1 MPAPRLVRPLAVVL
15 PALALVVPAA
25 VASPSGGAVTA
36 LPPVVR
42 TAGVSTSVSCP
53 DTATVDWANPS
64 VLLDDDAVTV
74 RAYRGRQQGGRDLK
88 VTVAAAH
95 PGQFRLVSR
104 GAGVAG
110 MTRTASGTTATIPGA
125 LVATN
130 GGYFWRG
137 SYRREWSK
145 GTQVRDGR
153 VFYMKAGPTR
163 YVGTDAAGGVSKGW
177 TQVRG
182 RAVATADAHGPG
194 VSLPV
199 AAVNAAPAGNG
210 VAVYT
215 REWSNAVARSGGTW
229 EVYVRGGVV
238 VASAPSVRA
247 VLAGSPAAEN
257 RFVVRGAGTAVAQL
271 RRIKAGQP
279 MTYTARA
286 VDRADG
292 RTIVDATVGGTT
304 LLVSGKVWIGCSRV
318 PIRPRTMVAWNR
330 YDGRFWL
337 VTASGGANASKY
349 GMYVGASYHQM
360 ALIGKRLGASDAV
373 LVDGGGSTTMVV
385 RTPAGGLR
393 RVDGPFTAQRSIS
406 DVLAIVP
413 R

>member
-1 MPAPRLVRPLAVVL
+1 MPAPRAVRPLAAVL
-15 PALALVVPAA
+15 PALALLVPAA
-25 VASPSGGAVTA
+25 VPAGAGGTATA
-36 LPPVVR
+36 LPPLQR
-42 TAGVSTSVSCP
+42 TAGWSATASCP
-53 DTATVDWANPS
+53 DTPSVDWAHPT
-64 VLLDDDAVTV
+64 VLRDDDAVTV
-74 RAYRGRQQGGRDLK
+74 RSYKGRQQGGRDLK

-95 PGQFRLVSR
+95 PGQYRLVAR
-104 GAGVAG
+104 GASLVGR
-110 MTRTASGTTATIPGA
+110 TRTATGTTATIPGA
-125 LVATN
+125 LVAVN

-137 SYRREWSK
+137 NVGKEWSK

-153 VFYMKAGPTR
+153 VFYMKAGQTR
-163 YVGTDAAGGVSKGW
+163 YVGVDRAGVVTKGW
-177 TQVRG
+177 TKVAG
-182 RAVATADAHGPG
+182 RAVAQADGHGPR

-199 AAVNAAPAGNG
+199 VAVNAAPAGNG

-215 REWSNAVARSGGTW
+215 REWNSRNGRSGGAW
-229 EVYVRGGVV
+229 EVYVRNGVV
-238 VASAPSVRA
+238 VASATRVRA
-247 VLAGSPAAEN
+247 GLTGSPAAED
-257 RFVVRGAGTAVAQL
+257 RFVVRGTGSAVARL
-271 RRIKAGQP
+271 RQVKVGQP

-286 VDRADG
+286 VEQKDG
-292 RTIVDATVGGTT
+292 TTVVEATVGGTT
-304 LLVSGKVWIGCSRV
+304 LIVKGKVWIGCSRV

-330 YDGRFWL
+330 YDGRLWL
-337 VTASGGANASKY
+337 VTASGGANAARY

-393 RVDGPFTAQRSIS
+393 RVDGPFTSQRSIS

>member
-1 MPAPRLVRPLAVVL
+1 MPAPRAVRPLAAVL
-15 PALALVVPAA
+15 PALAMLVPAA
-25 VASPSGGAVTA
+25 LAAPSTGAVTA
-36 LPPVVR
+36 LPPVER
-42 TAGVSTSVSCP
+42 TAGWSSYASCP
-53 DTATVDWANPS
+53 DAVSVDWANPS
-64 VLLDDDAVTV
+64 LLLDDDAVTV
-74 RAYRGRQQGGRDLK
+74 RAYKGRQQGGRDLK

-95 PGQFRLVSR
+95 PGRYKLVAR
-104 GAGVAG
+104 GAAVAG
-110 MTRTASGTTATIPGA
+110 RTRTASGTTATIPGA

-137 SYRREWSK
+137 AVRREWSK

-153 VFYMKAGPTR
+153 VFYQKAGWTR
-163 YVGTDAAGGVSKGW
+163 YVGADAAGTVTKGW
-177 TQVRG
+177 THVRG
-182 RAVATADAHGPG
+182 RAVATADSHGPA

-199 AAVNAAPAGNG
+199 VAVNAPPAGDG

-215 REWSNAVARSGGTW
+215 REWSNAVSRTGGTW
-229 EVYVRGGVV
+229 EVYVRSGVV
-238 VASAPSVRA
+238 VASAPSVSA

-257 RFVVRGAGTAVAQL
+257 RFVVRGSGSAVAQL

-286 VDRADG
+286 VEQADG

-337 VTASGGANASKY
+337 VTASGGANASRY

-385 RTPAGGLR
+385 RTPSGGLR